1 MGQHMIKI
9 LRLKILGQQRFLL
22 FFSDSRQGV
31 FDLQDYLS
39 KHSGN
44 LLKPLHDPGFAEK
57 AFIDAGALC
66 WPHGLELSPARLY
79 ELAAMQDAA

>member
-1 MGQHMIKI
+1 M
-9 LRLKILGQQRFLL
+9 
-22 FFSDSRQGV
+22 
-31 FDLQDYLS
+31 S
-39 KHSGN
+39 KHSGS